1 MLGAQHTHAGDS
13 TGIVAGRSGME
24 KSPRGLL
31 TQNVCPTK
39 RSRLLVLSQK
49 RVDIAKP

>member
-1 MLGAQHTHAGDS
+1 MLTAQHTHAGVS
-13 TGIVAGRSGME
+13 TGVMTGRSGIE

-31 TQNVCPTK
+31 TQNVCPIK

-49 RVDIAKP
+49 QVDIAKP